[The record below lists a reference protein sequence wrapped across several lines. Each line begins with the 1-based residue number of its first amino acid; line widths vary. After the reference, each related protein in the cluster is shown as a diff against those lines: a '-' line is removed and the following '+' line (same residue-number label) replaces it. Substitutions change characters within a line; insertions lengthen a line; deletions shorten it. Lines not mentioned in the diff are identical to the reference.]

1 MSSTLVLF
9 DAPGPKAKRLS
20 LILNILA
27 FVAVVAGVAW
37 IILTLAAPRVFQ
49 GANPGEEIVQPG
61 YFDASRWHIFFEDG
75 AGVLWG
81 AIGQGAWAT
90 LSAAAVAA
98 ILALLIGVVFAL
110 LSNAPS
116 NWVKAPTTVVLEFF
130 RGMPVL
136 LMMFFLLI
144 VIFPGAPFW
153 AVVGGL
159 ALYNGAIIGEILRA
173 GLKALPRGQREAG
186 LTIGLTSLKT
196 RMLIEFPQAFKQMT
210 PIIVAQLVVLL
221 KDTSLGYIVSYPEL
235 VRKSMNHLA
244 TYYGTEY
251 RMSFFLITLVIYL
264 AINMLVSAFA
274 RYLSKRMTK

>member
-1 MSSTLVLF
+1 MTNLVLF

-27 FVAVVAGVAW
+27 LVAVAAGIAW
-37 IILTLAAPRVFQ
+37 IIYTLAAPRVYP

-61 YFDASRWHIFFEDG
+61 YFDPSRWHIFFGEG
-75 AGVLWG
+75 SGELWG
-81 AIGQGAWAT
+81 AIGQGVWAT
-90 LSAAAVAA
+90 LSAAGVAA
-98 ILALLIGVVFAL
+98 ILALLIGMVFAL

-116 NWVKAPTTVVLEFF
+116 RWVRIPTTVVLEFF

-186 LTIGLTSLKT
+186 LTIGLTSLST
-196 RMLIEFPQAFKQMT
+196 RILIEFPQAFKQMT

-235 VRKSMNHLA
+235 VRKTMNHLA
-244 TYYGTEY
+244 TYYGTDY
-251 RMSFFLITLVIYL
+251 RMSFFLVTLVIYL
-264 AINMLVSAFA
+264 AINMLVSTFA

>member
-1 MSSTLVLF
+1 MTNLVLF

-20 LILNILA
+20 LILNIVAL
-27 FVAVVAGVAW
+27 VAVVAGLTW
-37 IILTLAAPRVFQ
+37 IIYTLAAPRVYP
-49 GANPGEEIVQPG
+49 GVTAGEEIIQPG
-61 YFDASRWHIFFEDG
+61 YFDSSRWHIFFDEG
-75 AGVLWG
+75 AGELWG
-81 AIGQGAWAT
+81 AIGQGVWAT
-90 LSAAAVAA
+90 LSAAGVAA

-116 NWVKAPTTVVLEFF
+116 RWVRIPTTVVLEFF

-159 ALYNGAIIGEILRA
+159 SLYNGAIIGEILRA

-186 LTIGLTSLKT
+186 LTIGLSSLGT

-235 VRKSMNHLA
+235 VRKTMNHLA
-244 TYYGTEY
+244 TYYGTDY
-251 RMSFFLITLVIYL
+251 RMSFFLVTLAIYL
-264 AINMLVSAFA
+264 AINLLVSTFA